1 MSVTTEDSVLQTA
14 VPATGDT
21 ARPASRTRGSRVL
34 RTLTRAAVG
43 TVALVAAVA
52 AVGATYE
59 VIAGSGDLATYP
71 AAGRLVDVG
80 GYRMHLDCRGEG
92 LPTVLMDAGLG
103 GSLLDWSLVQAD
115 IARTT
120 RVCSYDRAGMGRS
133 DASPLPRTPGYIADE
148 LHMLLTNAGVPGPYI
163 LVGHSLA
170 GKNVRMFASAH
181 PDEVAGMVLVD
192 ARSEHVD
199 ALTPKAEAEAFG
211 VALGIQGALYSV
223 ARRFGVARAFGASLA
238 GVPLLSP
245 AIATEMAL
253 LMTQAAAI
261 DETTKEGLA
270 RSADDAALASATL
283 GSMPLVVIAS
293 AASMA
298 EIQNWSAAQQ
308 ELAALS
314 TRGKLVVAEHSGH
327 AVQLEEP
334 GIVIDGIGQVLA
346 EVRRDH

>member
-1 MSVTTEDSVLQTA
+1 MNVTTEDSVLQTA
-14 VPATGDT
+14 VRAAGD
-21 ARPASRTRGSRVL
+21 AGKPASAKGPRSL
-34 RTLTRAAVG
+34 RTLIRAAG
-43 TVALVAAVA
+43 GAVALVAAVA
-52 AVGATYE
+52 AFGATYE
-59 VIAGSGDLATYP
+59 TIAGSSDLATYP

-92 LPTVLMDAGLG
+92 SPTVVMDAGLG
-103 GSLLDWSLVQAD
+103 ASSLDWSLVQAD
-115 IARTT
+115 IAGTT
-120 RVCSYDRAGMGRS
+120 RVCTYDRAGIGRS
-133 DASPLPRTPGYIADE
+133 DPSPLPRTPGHIAEE
-148 LHMLLTNAGVPGPYI
+148 LHMLLTHAGVTGPYI

-170 GKNVRMFASAH
+170 GKNVRLFASAH
-181 PDEVAGMVLVD
+181 PDEVAGLVLVD

-199 ALTPKAEAEAFG
+199 ALTPKAEVEAFG

-245 AIATEMAL
+245 TIATEMAL
-253 LMTQAAAI
+253 LMTQADAI

-270 RSADDAALASATL
+270 RSADDAALASSTL

-298 EIQNWSAAQQ
+298 EIPNWSAAQH

-314 TRGKLVVAEHSGH
+314 TRGRLVIAEHSGH

-346 EVRRDH
+346 EVRGDH